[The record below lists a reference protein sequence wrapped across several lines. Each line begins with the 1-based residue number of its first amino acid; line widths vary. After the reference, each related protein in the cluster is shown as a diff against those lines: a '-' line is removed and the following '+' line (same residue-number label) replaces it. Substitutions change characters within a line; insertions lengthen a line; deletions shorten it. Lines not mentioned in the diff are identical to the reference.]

1 MDTTTTKETE
11 VATEVATAE
20 ATATETKK
28 KERTLRDEIR
38 YFAIDVDYIERSVD
52 EGTILYEDSIE
63 KALFQALDLKNRS
76 AINTTEWRMAKR
88 LMNRIIDC
96 LVDVRHKL

>member
-1 MDTTTTKETE
+1 MDTTKE
-11 VATEVATAE
+11 TEVATAE
-20 ATATETKK
+20 ATATETK

-52 EGTILYEDSIE
+52 EGTILYENSIE
-63 KALFQALDLKNRS
+63 EALFQALDLKNRS

>member
-1 MDTTTTKETE
+1 MDTTKETE
-11 VATEVATAE
+11 VAT
-20 ATATETKK
+20 ATETK

-52 EGTILYEDSIE
+52 EGTILYENSIE
-63 KALFQALDLKNRS
+63 EALFQALDLKNRS